1 MIVNTGEKTRF
12 AEIIQEWKPRIIFLL
27 IGLVL
32 GPFISGWLGWQVTTG
47 TMDSAVQDA
56 VVAYRA
62 DLCAKR
68 AQADPEVTP
77 DVLKNWASRRKLAE
91 KWAML
96 PGEEKADSD
105 VVNECNSQLTP

>member
-1 MIVNTGEKTRF
+1 MANSGKQTRR

-47 TMDSAVQDA
+47 TMDSAVRDA

-62 DLCAKR
+62 ELCAKR
-68 AQADPEVTP
+68 AQADPEATP
-77 DVLKNWASRRKLAE
+77 DVLEEWSGRRDLAE
-91 KWAML
+91 KWAVL
-96 PGEEKADSD
+96 PGEEKVDRG
-105 VVNECNSQLTP
+105 VVTECSSRLTP